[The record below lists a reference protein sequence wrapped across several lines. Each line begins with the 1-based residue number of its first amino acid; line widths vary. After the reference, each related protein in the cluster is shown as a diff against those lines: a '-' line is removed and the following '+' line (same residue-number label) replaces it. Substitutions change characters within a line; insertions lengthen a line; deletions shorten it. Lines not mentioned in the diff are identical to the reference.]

1 MGSYGEYEHTLV
13 SGGSGPHSAAF
24 ANGDPGFKAMRT
36 ANGRTYVE
44 HETGERELYDLRADP
59 RQVRSLHDEPERV
72 VEVSALSARLETLEY
87 CPGNGCAEERP
98 TLRPH
103 CSPYP
108 PWRGHSH
115 LEPSASYKKAQYRVR
130 HP

>member
-1 MGSYGEYEHTLV
+1 MGSYGEYKHTLV

-44 HETGERELYDLRADP
+44 HETGERELYDLRTDP
-59 RQVRSLHDEPERV
+59 RQVRSLHDEPERM

-87 CPGNGCAEERP
+87 CPGILQRAFRSSLPQALWRAVCPPVSCTPVPLRER
-98 TLRPH
+98 
-103 CSPYP
+103 SQ
-108 PWRGHSH
+108 
-115 LEPSASYKKAQYRVR
+115 A
-130 HP
+130 